1 MSASRPDG
9 AGDAE
14 LASPLGGQHDEGQK
28 DQEDARGDRE
38 RPEGRE
44 ERHERVARRVGVLDG
59 VCLERLD
66 LEPERARDGLEQRD
80 NLGREACSRDVST
93 AIRHGDELHLA
104 VAVEEP
110 LRLVERHEQDRVG
123 GAGSVEPGDVSHA
136 RGDGRPAD
144 VNDDPVS
151 GHHAELAG
159 GLRVQVHLARA
170 QVGERQRV
178 PGRPPDRRE
187 PVHPGRVP
195 GEEDDARLV
204 LTDVWSL
211 DRDLL
216 DNGPGDAVDEP
227 GSRRRRLD
235 ARDGGLADPAGA
247 GRGAERPRDIV
258 GGALRRDRL
267 VGCP

>member
-1 MSASRPDG
+1 MTKIRKIRRMPAAIENVPKVVKNAMNALPAASASSRASALSVWISSPS
-9 AGDAE
+9 E
-14 LASPLGGQHDEGQK
+14 LATGSSNATTSVERRAPATSPPRFD
-28 DQEDARGDRE
+28 
-38 RPEGRE
+38 
-44 ERHERVARRVGVLDG
+44 
-59 VCLERLD
+59 
-66 LEPERARDGLEQRD
+66 
-80 NLGREACSRDVST
+80 T
-93 AIRHGDELHLA
+93 AMSFHLA

-247 GRGAERPRDIV
+247 GRGAERPRDVV